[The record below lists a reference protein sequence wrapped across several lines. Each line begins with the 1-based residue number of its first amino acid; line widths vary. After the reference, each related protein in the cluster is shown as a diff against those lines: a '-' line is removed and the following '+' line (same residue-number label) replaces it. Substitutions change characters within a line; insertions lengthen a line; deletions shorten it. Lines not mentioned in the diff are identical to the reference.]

1 MPRESNIVTRI
12 KERIKAAEAKL
23 PKLDETIDN
32 LQDSLARA
40 TLERTALV
48 AGIAADEE
56 LISHSA
62 PKKPRTRKE
71 LPAKTLGDQLDQA
84 NTRKGE

>member
-1 MPRESNIVTRI
+1 MPREHPIVSQ
-12 KERIKAAEAKL
+12 IKARVARKRDE
-23 PKLDETIDN
+23 LDTVN
-32 LQDSLARA
+32 RQ
-40 TLERTALV
+40 
-48 AGIAADEE
+48 IAE
-56 LISHSA
+56 LIVRREAISDGLVSDENLLCKSA